1 MTLFLFAHGAGAPSA
16 SRWMQAYKRRLEA
29 LGSVVTFDYPYMKGG
44 SKRPDPHAKLV
55 AAHREALAAAR
66 EAHASSL
73 TQGATDPVVLV
84 GKSMGGRIGCHLA
97 LEEPVAALVCLGY
110 PLVGIGQAAQ
120 LRDRVLVELARPILF
135 VQGTRDKLC
144 PLDRLSDVRSR
155 MTAPNEL
162 FVVEGGDHS
171 LTVTKMAL
179 AAAGESQEDVDG
191 RVIAAIAGFVRR
203 HT

>member
-1 MTLFLFAHGAGAPSA
+1 
-16 SRWMQAYKRRLEA
+16 MQAYERLLET
-29 LGSVVTFDYPYMKGG
+29 LGSVVTFDYPYMKAG

-66 EAHASSL
+66 EAHANRL
-73 TQGATDPVVLV
+73 GATDPVVLV
-84 GKSMGGRIGCHLA
+84 GKSMGGPIGCHLA

-110 PLVGIGQAAQ
+110 PLVGMGQAAK
-120 LRDRVLVELARPILF
+120 LRDRVLIDLARPILF

-144 PLDRLSDVRSR
+144 PLERLSDVRNR

-171 LTVTKMAL
+171 LAVTKTAL
-179 AAAGESQEDVDG
+179 
-191 RVIAAIAGFVRR
+191 VRPVSR
-203 HT
+203 KKTWTGG

>member
-1 MTLFLFAHGAGAPSA
+1 
-16 SRWMQAYKRRLEA
+16 MQAYKRRLEA
-29 LGSVVTFDYPYMKGG
+29 LGSVVTFDYPYMKAG
-44 SKRPDPHAKLV
+44 SKRPDSHAKLV

-66 EAHASSL
+66 EAHPSSL

-110 PLVGIGQAAQ
+110 PLVGMGQTAK
-120 LRDRVLVELARPILF
+120 LRDRVLIELARPILF

-144 PLDRLSDVRSR
+144 PLDRLNDVRSR

-171 LTVTKMAL
+171 LTVTKTAL

>member
-1 MTLFLFAHGAGAPSA
+1 VTLFLFAHGAGAPSA

-29 LGSVVTFDYPYMKGG
+29 LGSVVTFDYPYMQAG

-55 AAHREALAAAR
+55 AAHRDALTAAR
-66 EAHASSL
+66 EAHANPL

-97 LEEPVAALVCLGY
+97 LEEPVTALVCLGY
-110 PLVGIGQAAQ
+110 PLVGMGQAAK

-144 PLDRLSDVRSR
+144 PLDRLSAVRSR

-171 LTVTKMAL
+171 LAVTKTAL
-179 AAAGESQEDVDG
+179 AAAGESQEDVDR

>member
-1 MTLFLFAHGAGAPSA
+1 
-16 SRWMQAYKRRLEA
+16 MQAYKRRLEA
-29 LGSVVTFDYPYMKGG
+29 LGSVVAFDYPYMKAGL
-44 SKRPDPHAKLV
+44 KRPDPHAKLV

-110 PLVGIGQAAQ
+110 PLVGMGQTAK
-120 LRDRVLVELARPILF
+120 LRDRVLIELARPILF

-155 MTAPNEL
+155 MAAPNEL

-171 LTVTKMAL
+171 LAVTKTTL
-179 AAAGESQEDVDG
+179 AAAGGSQEDVDR

>member
-1 MTLFLFAHGAGAPSA
+1 
-16 SRWMQAYKRRLEA
+16 MQAYKCRLEA
-29 LGSVVTFDYPYMKGG
+29 LGSVVTFDYPYMKAG

-55 AAHREALAAAR
+55 AAHREALAAAW
-66 EAHASSL
+66 EAHP
-73 TQGATDPVVLV
+73 TDPVVLV
-84 GKSMGGRIGCHLA
+84 GKSMGGRIGCYLA

-110 PLVGIGQAAQ
+110 PLVGIGQAAK

-135 VQGTRDKLC
+135 VQGTRDNLC
-144 PLDRLSDVRSR
+144 PLERLSDVRSR
-155 MTAPNEL
+155 MTAPNKL

-171 LTVTKMAL
+171 LAVTKTAL
-179 AAAGESQEDVDG
+179 AAAGESQEDVER

>member
-1 MTLFLFAHGAGAPSA
+1 MTLFLFAHGAGAASA
-16 SRWMQAYKRRLEA
+16 SRWMEAYKRRLEA
-29 LGSVVTFDYPYMKGG
+29 LGSVVTFDYPYMKAGL
-44 SKRPDPHAKLV
+44 KRPDPHAKLV

-66 EAHASSL
+66 EAHANSL

-110 PLVGIGQAAQ
+110 PLVGIGQAAK

-144 PLDRLSDVRSR
+144 PLDRLSDVRSQ

-171 LTVTKMAL
+171 LAVTKTAL
-179 AAAGESQEDVDG
+179 AAAGESQEDVDR
-191 RVIAAIAGFVRR
+191 RVIAAIAGFV
-203 HT
+203 

>member
-1 MTLFLFAHGAGAPSA
+1 
-16 SRWMQAYKRRLEA
+16 MQAYKRRLQA
-29 LGSVVTFDYPYMKGG
+29 LGSVVTFDYPYMKAG

-55 AAHREALAAAR
+55 AAHREALATAR
-66 EAHASSL
+66 EAHANRL

-110 PLVGIGQAAQ
+110 PLGAMGQAAK
-120 LRDRVLVELARPILF
+120 LRDSVLVELARPILF

-144 PLDRLSDVRSR
+144 PFDRLSDVRNR

-171 LTVTKMAL
+171 LAVTKTAL
-179 AAAGESQEDVDG
+179 AAAGESQEDVDR

>member
-1 MTLFLFAHGAGAPSA
+1 MTLFLFAHGAGAPSS
-16 SRWMQAYKRRLEA
+16 SRWMQAYERRLRA
-29 LGSVVTFDYPYMKGG
+29 LGTVVTFDYPYMQAG

-66 EAHASSL
+66 LAHAAAS
-73 TQGATDPVVLV
+73 DPVVLI

-110 PLVGIGQAAQ
+110 PLVGMGKAAKRRDGVLLE
-120 LRDRVLVELARPILF
+120 LRTPILF

-144 PLDRLSDVRSR
+144 PLEALSEVRSR

-171 LTVTKMAL
+171 LVVTKAAL
-179 AAAGESQEDVDG
+179 ASAGESQEDVDR
-191 RVIAAIAGFVRR
+191 RVVESIRGFVGKFA
-203 HT
+203 

>member
-1 MTLFLFAHGAGAPSA
+1 
-16 SRWMQAYKRRLEA
+16 MQAYKRRLEA
-29 LGSVVTFDYPYMKGG
+29 LGSVVTFDYPYMRAG

-66 EAHASSL
+66 EAHP
-73 TQGATDPVVLV
+73 TDPVVLV
-84 GKSMGGRIGCHLA
+84 GKSMGGRIGCHLG

-110 PLVGIGQAAQ
+110 PLVGMGQAAK
-120 LRDRVLVELARPILF
+120 LRDRVLIELTRPILF

-144 PLDRLSDVRSR
+144 PLERLSDVRSR

-171 LTVTKMAL
+171 LAVTKTAL
-179 AAAGESQEDVDG
+179 AAAGESQEDVDR

>member
-1 MTLFLFAHGAGAPSA
+1 
-16 SRWMQAYKRRLEA
+16 MQAYKRRLEA
-29 LGSVVTFDYPYMKGG
+29 LGSVVTFDYPYMKAG
-44 SKRPDPHAKLV
+44 SKRPDSHAKLV

-66 EAHASSL
+66 EAHANSL

-110 PLVGIGQAAQ
+110 PLVGIGQAAK

-135 VQGTRDKLC
+135 VQGTRDNLC

-171 LTVTKMAL
+171 LTVTKTAL

-191 RVIAAIAGFVRR
+191 RVIAGIAGFVRR